1 MTGRFFRSVAM
12 PFDTDVEHLLE
23 RCLRGDRGE
32 VRDYVD
38 HLLVEHAPDRLL
50 MSVMLPALDRVQ
62 QLDRQD
68 GASQAA
74 VNLMI
79 RAMRLASG
87 RVIEQLDPTPL
98 DATLGPRR
106 ISLHCGTSLV
116 EELQGEIFA
125 AVLEHD
131 GHIVRF
137 SGGGVPADEILAD
150 VGRNDPDVLLLF
162 ASSATDAPGIREVI
176 DTIRTIDSRPHLQ
189 IAVGGGVFRR
199 APGLAEEIG
208 ADLWAD
214 EPEDLRVAIVEEA
227 DRRAFPEQRTVG
239 RTRRMPKAA

>member
-1 MTGRFFRSVAM
+1 M

-23 RCLRGDRGE
+23 RCLGGDRGE
-32 VRDYVD
+32 VRDAVD
-38 HLLVEHAPDRLL
+38 HLLLDHPADDLL
-50 MSVMLPALDRVQ
+50 MNVMLPALDRVQ
-62 QLDRQD
+62 QFDRED

-74 VNLMI
+74 VNLMV
-79 RAMRLASG
+79 RSLRLAVG
-87 RVIEQLDPTPL
+87 RTIERLDPTPL

-106 ISLHCGTSLV
+106 IALHCGTSLI

-131 GHIVRF
+131 GHVVRF
-137 SGGGVPADEILAD
+137 SGGGVPADEILAE
-150 VGRNDPDVLLLF
+150 VGRTDPDVLLLF
-162 ASSATDAPGIREVI
+162 ASAASDAPGIREVI
-176 DTIRTIDSRPHLQ
+176 DTIRSIDSRPDLQ

-214 EPEDLRVAIVEEA
+214 DPVDLRVAIVDEA

-239 RTRRMPKAA
+239 RTRRLPKAA

>member
-1 MTGRFFRSVAM
+1 M

-32 VRDYVD
+32 VRDFVD
-38 HLLVEHAPDRLL
+38 TMLVTHTPDRVL
-50 MSVMLPALDRVQ
+50 MNVMLPALERVQ
-62 QLDRQD
+62 RLDRED
-68 GASQAA
+68 AASQAA
-74 VNLMI
+74 VNIMI
-79 RAMRLASG
+79 RAMRLASA
-87 RVIEQLDPTPL
+87 RVIERLDPTPL
-98 DATLGPRR
+98 DAALGPRR
-106 ISLHCGTSLV
+106 ISLYCGTSLV

-131 GHIVRF
+131 GHVVRF
-137 SGGGVPADEILAD
+137 SGGGVPADEILAE
-150 VGRNDPDVLLLF
+150 VGRTDPDVLLLF
-162 ASSATDAPGIREVI
+162 ASSASDAPGIREII
-176 DTIRTIDSRPHLQ
+176 DTIRTIDSRPDLQ

-214 EPEDLRVAIVEEA
+214 DPEDLRVAIVEEA

-239 RTRRMPKAA
+239 RTRRLPRAA